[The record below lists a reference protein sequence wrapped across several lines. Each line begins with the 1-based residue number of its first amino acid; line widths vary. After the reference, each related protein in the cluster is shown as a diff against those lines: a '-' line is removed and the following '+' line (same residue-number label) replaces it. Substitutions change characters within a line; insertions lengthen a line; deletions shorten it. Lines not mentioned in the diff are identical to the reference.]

1 VIVCLA
7 IPGAIVA
14 MDDERPDLATV
25 DVGGVRRTVNV
36 GLLDDEHLAV
46 GDWILI
52 HVGFALSKIDEAEA
66 RSALEFLESIGA
78 AYEEELDALLATS
91 PE

>member
-1 VIVCLA
+1 MCLA

-14 MDDERPDLATV
+14 VDSEWPDLATV

-36 GLLDDEHLAV
+36 GLLDDEDLAI
-46 GDWILI
+46 GDWVLV
-52 HVGFALSKIDEAEA
+52 HVGFALAKIDEAEA

-78 AYEEELDALLATS
+78 AYEEELEALLAAPT
-91 PE
+91 E